1 MLLFGC
7 EGVQDAAETHFFD
20 SRKTATI
27 LILDWAPFLLDDI
40 CSPTKLCKG
49 SKGIFQSNTLGN
61 PMLAAHMLPA
71 SIQIEVI
78 VLLGILLSYQTLKG
92 FQEHLPVKHYGQPYV
107 GITENWWDV
116 T

>member
-71 SIQIEVI
+71 SLQIELI
-78 VLLGILLSYQTLKG
+78 VLLDGFFYHTRPWKG
-92 FQEHLPVKHYGQPYV
+92 SKNIFQSNTMDNP
-107 GITENWWDV
+107 T
-116 T
+116 